1 MGFLGGI
8 MNNTIIQYVIVLAVM
23 AIFVTLSI
31 LASVSASLGSS
42 LATMGT
48 LTILVAIA
56 WIFGSRKGN

>member
-42 LATMGT
+42 LTTMGT

-56 WIFGSRKGN
+56 WIFGSRKSS

>member
-42 LATMGT
+42 LTTMGT

-56 WIFGSRKGN
+56 WIFGSKKGN